1 MWVSFPDW
9 NDFAAVWGV
18 FIVCVDLVATPTL
31 TLVSSVHPVIKLGIC
46 RSRFIETCSYS

>member
-9 NDFAAVWGV
+9 IGLTAVWGV

-31 TLVSSVHPVIKLGIC
+31 TLVSSVHPVIKLGIG
-46 RSRFIETCSYS
+46 RSKFIETCSYS